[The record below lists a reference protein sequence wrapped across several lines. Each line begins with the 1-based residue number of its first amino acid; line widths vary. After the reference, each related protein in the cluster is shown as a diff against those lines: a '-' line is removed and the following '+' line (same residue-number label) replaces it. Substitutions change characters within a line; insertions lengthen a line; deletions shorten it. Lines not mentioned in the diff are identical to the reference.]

1 MILKTL
7 FTNKIQ
13 NIEDTLNKLGNN
25 NNDLKNKKSFT
36 QNKSNVYSQ
45 QSIVNNEEENNV
57 VFKNSKNADSD
68 DVINTIP
75 KINIFTIKKKMK
87 QGKYKNKN
95 LKDELQKSIQFLLEY
110 IYFFFILT
118 FIIKKFRY
126 KIKNI
131 LMNKQCT
138 TLKCIY
144 MIL

>member
-45 QSIVNNEEENNV
+45 QSLVNNEEENNV